1 MIGGALVRRLL
12 AEDVEV
18 RALVRAESDTSGFA
32 PLPVEV
38 LVGDLASAEDA
49 ARAVERVDWVFHLA
63 GALTVGSAFGHS
75 PGGYDLYRRANVD
88 TTGTL
93 LAASARAGVARFVYA
108 SSVAVY
114 DLETSS
120 PISEDAPLRPASDY
134 GRSKLRA
141 EELVREYARE
151 LDATIVRPC
160 VVYGEHDRYLVPL
173 VLALARLPVLPVVR
187 GGRHVLDLVH
197 ADDVAELLWAASRS
211 PAAARGRAYNA
222 ASGAPVPLRRVV
234 DAVAAALGRRARV
247 LSVSPAVLRASAP
260 LGRLY
265 LRAFAP
271 EAGFLLG
278 PVGIGLMGRDVSF
291 DVSRARAELGYS
303 PQADVAERLT
313 AAVRSAERRR

>member
-18 RALVRAESDTSGFA
+18 RALVRAESDPSGLA
-32 PLPVEV
+32 PLSVEV
-38 LVGDLASAEDA
+38 LAGDLASAEDA

-63 GALTVGSAFGHS
+63 GALTAGSAFGHS

-114 DLETSS
+114 ELETSS

-141 EELVREYARE
+141 EELVRDYARE

-173 VLALARLPVLPVVR
+173 VLALARLPVLPLAR
-187 GGRHVLDLVH
+187 GGRHLLDLVH
-197 ADDVAELLWAASRS
+197 ADDVAEVLWAASRS
-211 PAAARGRAYNA
+211 PAAPGRAYNA
-222 ASGAPVPLRRVV
+222 ASGAPVPLRRLV

-247 LSVSPAVLRASAP
+247 LSVSPAVLRTAAP

-278 PVGIGLMGRDVSF
+278 PAGIGLMCRDVYF
-291 DVSRARAELGYS
+291 DVTRARAELGYS
-303 PQADVAERLT
+303 PRADVAERLA
-313 AAVRSAERRR
+313 AAVRSAERR